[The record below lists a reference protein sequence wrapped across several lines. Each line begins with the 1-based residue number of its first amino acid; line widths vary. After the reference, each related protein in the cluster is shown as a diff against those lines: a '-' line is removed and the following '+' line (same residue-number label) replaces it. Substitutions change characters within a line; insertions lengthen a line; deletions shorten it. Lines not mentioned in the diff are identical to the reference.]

1 MARSRI
7 SAAALSV
14 FGATVATGLTSTVH
28 AQGSLFTTAEVDETK
43 FVLVAAPIGSG
54 ERSQLNIYEQRTSAR
69 PCFALSGSAPAVV
82 DPLLAT
88 FDFTG
93 ICNRYIDGNGYSL
106 RIGGDDLGTRYR
118 LSVIKSAND
127 VQLMAVPTR
136 NPSEPTLLVA
146 RAGGFGNN
154 FVQLRLEPGWRLMR
168 RQYGERTLGHL
179 YVYRDV
185 VQSEAGSDA
194 GSAAPEPAEQTP

>member
-1 MARSRI
+1 MARFRI
-7 SAAALSV
+7 AAVALSI
-14 FGATVATGLTSTVH
+14 FGATAATGLSSAVC
-28 AQGSLFTTAEVDETK
+28 AQGSLFTAAEVDATK

-69 PCFALSGSAPAVV
+69 PCYAVSGSAPAVV

-154 FVQLRLEPGWRLMR
+154 FVQLKLEPGWRLMR
-168 RQYGERTLGHL
+168 RQYGKRTLGHL
-179 YVYRDV
+179 YVYREG
-185 VQSEAGSDA
+185 VQSDE
-194 GSAAPEPAEQTP
+194 GSAAEPAAPEAAEQTP